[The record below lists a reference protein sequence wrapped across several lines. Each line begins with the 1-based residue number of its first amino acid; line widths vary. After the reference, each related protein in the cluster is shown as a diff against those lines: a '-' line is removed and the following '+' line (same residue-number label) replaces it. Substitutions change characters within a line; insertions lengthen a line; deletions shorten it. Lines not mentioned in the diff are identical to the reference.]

1 MAVWE
6 NLTEP
11 SDWNLYAECLD
22 HYLAANDVANAE
34 KKLPI
39 LLSSCGASM
48 YKLIMNLTLT

>member
-11 SDWNLYAECLD
+11 SDWNLYAERLD

-34 KKLPI
+34 KKRPI